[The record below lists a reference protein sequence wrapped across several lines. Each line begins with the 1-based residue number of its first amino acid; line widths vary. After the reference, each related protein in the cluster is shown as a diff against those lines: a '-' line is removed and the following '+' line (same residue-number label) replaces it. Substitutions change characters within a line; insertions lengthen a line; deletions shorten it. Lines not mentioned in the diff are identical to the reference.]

1 MKKILLSTLS
11 LILAFQVSSQ
21 SLSKN
26 FFANTEWFSNN
37 IDSLFFKSDTIRLIK
52 YSNLVSRN
60 NGYNIYA
67 ESEQEYLKHGYSVYF
82 QIHES
87 KNMDLAFRTFQVS
100 TKSKSGERTWEYSK
114 NENAVKIFRD
124 GVLEYW
130 FSVIGVREISIISSH
145 IQIKYPSSTIELTLV
160 KHK

>member
-1 MKKILLSTLS
+1 MRKIILSALS

-21 SLSKN
+21 TLSKK
-26 FFANTEWFSNN
+26 FFKNTEWFSNN

-82 QIHES
+82 QFHES
-87 KNMDLAFRTFQVS
+87 KNMDLAIRTFHVS

-114 NENAVKIFRD
+114 KENALKIFRV
-124 GVLEYW
+124 GVLEYC
-130 FSVIGVREISIISSH
+130 FSVIGVKEISIISNH
-145 IQIKYPSSTIELTLV
+145 IQITDQISTIELTLV